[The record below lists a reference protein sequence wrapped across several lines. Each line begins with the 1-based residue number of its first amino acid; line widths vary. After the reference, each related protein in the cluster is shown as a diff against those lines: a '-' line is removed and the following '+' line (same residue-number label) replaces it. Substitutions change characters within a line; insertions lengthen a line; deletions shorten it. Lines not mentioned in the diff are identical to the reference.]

1 MPAYRIR
8 RTNLFDGDM
17 TKATGRD
24 PLFAERVRRRVL
36 KLGENPKHHGYHA
49 GGRIRCNWV
58 AGVGNWAI
66 IYEVDDTNRTVNL
79 LRFVSLEDL

>member
-1 MPAYRIR
+1 MPPYRIR
-8 RTNLFDGDM
+8 RTGLFDGDVA
-17 TKATGRD
+17 KATARD
-24 PLFAERVRRRVL
+24 PIFAQRVRRRVT

-49 GGRIRCNWV
+49 GGRLRCNWV

-66 IYEVDDTNRTVNL
+66 IYEAGDADRTVTL